1 MKLGSKVTQEEFI
14 GYLFHARNC
23 VHLHHL
29 KVKGE
34 GAYAAHV
41 ALGDLYDGL
50 LDLADTLSET
60 AQTNSLLNIVIPE
73 SKISGSPLT
82 YVEEVLKYIR
92 AYRNTFP
99 YSFQQNEIDTM
110 ELLLSK
116 TIYKL
121 RFLQ

>member
-1 MKLGSKVTQEEFI
+1 MKLVSYKTIEDFL

-34 GAYAAHV
+34 GSYAAHI

-50 LDLADTLSET
+50 LDLADTLTET
-60 AQTNSLLNIVIPE
+60 SQVNSLLDIIIPE
-73 SKISGSPLT
+73 SKISGTSLS
-82 YVEEVLKYIR
+82 YVESVLKYVR
-92 AYRNTFP
+92 DNRYVFP
-99 YSFQQNEIDTM
+99 YSFSQNEIDNL

-121 RFLQ
+121 RFLK